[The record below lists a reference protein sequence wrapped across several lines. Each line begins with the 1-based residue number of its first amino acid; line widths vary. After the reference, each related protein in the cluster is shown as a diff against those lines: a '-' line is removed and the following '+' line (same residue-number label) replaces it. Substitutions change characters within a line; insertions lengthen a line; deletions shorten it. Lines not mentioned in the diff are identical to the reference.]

1 MKSVSLPRSE
11 MPTGSLSS
19 TAALAAFIEP
29 FIEGKRAL
37 VFGSALAST
46 PRLLLERGAR
56 AVHVS
61 DPAPLRVAEAAERN
75 ATPGLTFSAFSDET
89 LAGRDGSV
97 DCVLVENLGAFD
109 ARALVARVK
118 RLLSPRGV
126 ALFVTPNRDATAPLL
141 PPPEP
146 QAAALD
152 YYALYDLVAGEF
164 EHVRMLGQAPFVGY
178 ARRRFRTRGGAG
190 AAHRQ

>member
-1 MKSVSLPRSE
+1 MAI
-11 MPTGSLSS
+11 GSLSS

-89 LAGRDGSV
+89 LAGRDGSI

-109 ARALVARVK
+109 ARVARGAHPK
-118 RLLSPRGV
+118 RLLTRRV
-126 ALFVTPNRDATAPLL
+126 ASRCS
-141 PPPEP
+141 
-146 QAAALD
+146 
-152 YYALYDLVAGEF
+152 
-164 EHVRMLGQAPFVGY
+164 
-178 ARRRFRTRGGAG
+178 
-190 AAHRQ
+190 